1 MELLI
6 SLRQN
11 TLGISIFAIVT
22 AGLIALTQVSTKEQI
37 IENERA
43 QQAKALY
50 EIIPADSIDNDLL
63 HYQIDIQA
71 PMLGHPHAKA
81 YQAMQ
86 KGQVTAVILPV
97 ITPDGYSGDISL
109 IVGINADASVAG
121 VRVLSHKETPG
132 LGDKVDLR
140 KSDWILSFNQ
150 TRMQG
155 SDDQRW
161 AVKKDGGQFDQFT
174 GATITP
180 RAIVIAVSR
189 ALQFFQNNRSTLL
202 TPSPGT
208 PSSMPDKEAS

>member
-1 MELLI
+1 MELLT

-11 TLGISIFAIVT
+11 TFGISIFAIVT

-37 IENERA
+37 VENERA

-50 EIIPADSIDNDLL
+50 EIIPANSIDNDLL
-63 HYQIDIQA
+63 HHAINIEA
-71 PMLGHPHAKA
+71 PILGYTHANA
-81 YQAMQ
+81 YQAMLN
-86 KGQVTAVILPV
+86 GQVSAVILPV

-140 KSDWILSFNQ
+140 KSDWILGFNQ
-150 TRMQG
+150 TSMQG
-155 SDDQRW
+155 ADDKNW

-189 ALQFFQNNRSTLL
+189 ALQFFEKNRIILL
-202 TPSPGT
+202 SPVAS
-208 PSSMPDKEAS
+208 PMPTKEAS